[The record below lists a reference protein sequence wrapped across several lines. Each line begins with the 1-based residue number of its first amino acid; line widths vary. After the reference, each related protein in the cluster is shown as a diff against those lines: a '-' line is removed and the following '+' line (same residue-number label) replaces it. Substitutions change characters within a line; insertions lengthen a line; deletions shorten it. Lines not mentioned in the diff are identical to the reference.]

1 MKSVLIVTA
10 FVLLTP
16 RLEAGFTTAFQLGEQ
31 GGVIVPV
38 MLNGKGPFAMLL
50 DTGSTHSVITD
61 SVVAATGA
69 RTVAQRSV
77 ISSADH
83 AMRAIAAVERFS
95 LGPHNVDRLLPSIVA
110 DGAFDAGGKIR
121 GLVGQDVLASLRYSV
136 DFKRRVIEWH
146 ENAVRERGY
155 ALTMS
160 FEQGRFMI
168 DLPQRGGTLRLVPDS
183 GAGGLV
189 LFNTTRWPN
198 IIDTGHMVEVST
210 VNARRM
216 ARHVLLRELRLGDR
230 TLRNVRAVALD
241 LPDRLPAE
249 GDGLLPLH
257 LFERVTFDG
266 PARVLILG

>member
-1 MKSVLIVTA
+1 MKSVLIFTA
-10 FVLLTP
+10 LVL
-16 RLEAGFTTAFQLGEQ
+16 FTSRSDTSSSTAFQLGEQ
-31 GGVIVPV
+31 GGVMVPV
-38 MLNGKGPFAMLL
+38 MLNGKGPFTMLL
-50 DTGSTHSVITD
+50 DTGSTHSVITA

-77 ISSADH
+77 IASADH
-83 AMRAIAAVERFS
+83 AMRAIAAVEGLS

-110 DGAFDAGGKIR
+110 DGAFDTGRKIL
-121 GLVGQDVLASLRYSV
+121 GLIGQDVLASLRFSV
-136 DFKRRVIEWH
+136 DFKRRVIQWD
-146 ENAVRERGY
+146 ENAVRERGHE
-155 ALTMS
+155 LKMT
-160 FEQGRFMI
+160 FEQGRFLV
-168 DLPQRGGTLRLVPDS
+168 DLPQHGGTLRLVPDS

-189 LFNTTRWPN
+189 LFNVRHWPN
-198 IIDTGHMVEVST
+198 IVDTGQMVELST

-216 ARHVLLRELRLGDR
+216 ARQVLLRELRLGDK

-266 PARVLILG
+266 PARILILG